1 MPLSRKLALYI
12 VEGKASLDD
21 VVLLLTKYKLLALL
35 PSIKDALKQ
44 LITREHSNTTIRIE
58 SPFALS
64 DHAITKI
71 KSIVGEQDAPHDVV
85 IKKSILAGFK
95 AKYKGMMYDGSAERI
110 IKQLSK

>member
-21 VVLLLTKYKLLALL
+21 VVALLTKYKLVALL
-35 PSIKDALKQ
+35 PSLKDAMVQ
-44 LITREHSNTTIRIE
+44 LISADHAKKTLIIE
-58 SPFALS
+58 SPFPLS
-64 DHAITKI
+64 QQAITTI
-71 KSIVGEQDAPHDVV
+71 KLMVGEPEVKHDVV
-85 IKKSILAGFK
+85 IKQSILAGFK